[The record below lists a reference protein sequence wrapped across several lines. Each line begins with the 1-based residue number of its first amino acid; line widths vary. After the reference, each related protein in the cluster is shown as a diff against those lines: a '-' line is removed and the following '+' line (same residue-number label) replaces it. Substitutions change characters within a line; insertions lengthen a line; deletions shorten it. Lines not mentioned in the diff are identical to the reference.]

1 MLPIDVSDVSGPLQP
16 SNLSVDV
23 FDMLVSKEKMADIT
37 FLVANTPV
45 QHTMKHPT
53 TRLMA

>member
-1 MLPIDVSDVSGPLQP
+1 MLPIDASDVSGPLQP
-16 SNLSVDV
+16 SNLSVVV
-23 FDMLVSKEKMADIT
+23 FDMLVSKEKMVDIT

-53 TRLMA
+53 TRLTA

>member
-1 MLPIDVSDVSGPLQP
+1 MLSIDAMDVSGPLQP

-23 FDMLVSKEKMADIT
+23 FDMLVFKEKMADIT
-37 FLVANTPV
+37 FLVANSPV

-53 TRLMA
+53 TRPMA